1 MSDDRGGVCGI
12 VLAAGAGTRY
22 GMPKALVTPPDGV
35 PWIRRAV
42 EALLAGGCAPVFVA
56 LGAAHEVARGLVP
69 TTDARVVIVPVP
81 DWASG
86 LSASVRAALAAADE
100 AGSLAAVLIPV
111 DTPGLPAEAVARV
124 AAGADGSALR
134 RAVYGDAPGHPV
146 VIGHRHW
153 AALARDL
160 RGGGG
165 GGRVGGRGGDRGAG
179 AYLEAHGAV
188 RVECGDLWDGM
199 DVDLPELRT

>member
-1 MSDDRGGVCGI
+1 MTSTLPDVLTLPPRTIRGP
-12 VLAAGAGTRY
+12 GTV
-22 GMPKALVTPPDGV
+22 MQ
-35 PWIRRAV
+35 
-42 EALLAGGCAPVFVA
+42 
-56 LGAAHEVARGLVP
+56 
-69 TTDARVVIVPVP
+69 
-81 DWASG
+81 
-86 LSASVRAALAAADE
+86 
-100 AGSLAAVLIPV
+100 
-111 DTPGLPAEAVARV
+111 LPAEAVARV

-153 AALARDL
+153 VALARDL
-160 RGGGG
+160 RGGRG
-165 GGRVGGRGGDRGAG
+165 GGRVGGRGVDRGAG